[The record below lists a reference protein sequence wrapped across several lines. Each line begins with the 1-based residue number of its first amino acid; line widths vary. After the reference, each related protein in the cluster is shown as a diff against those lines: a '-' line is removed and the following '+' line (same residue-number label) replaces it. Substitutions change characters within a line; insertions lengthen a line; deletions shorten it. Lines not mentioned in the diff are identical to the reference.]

1 MRKIRYLGIV
11 LVLLVGCASV
21 GSNYE
26 RAAVGYVEASIAYD
40 AALDLAVAL
49 RTNHQLSDEQWTTV
63 DRIQR
68 NVAAAQP
75 KVRALLD
82 LWRVSHEKPKDWDA
96 LFTAMLIE
104 ITKLQGL
111 KP

>member
-1 MRKIRYLGIV
+1 MRKIHYLAIV
-11 LVLLVGCASV
+11 LVLLSGCASV

-40 AALDLAVAL
+40 AALDLAVTL
-49 RTNHQLSDEQWTTV
+49 RANHQLSDEQWAAV

-68 NVAAAQP
+68 SVAAAQP
-75 KVRALLD
+75 KVRSLLE
-82 LWRVSHEKPKDWDA
+82 LWRVTHEKPKDWDA
-96 LFTAMLIE
+96 LFTAMLVE
-104 ITKLQGL
+104 IAKLQGV